1 MQCAI
6 LYHSYTE
13 IRAMQSHKQGKIS
26 SGARS
31 HLAPS
36 GHSHLDMDLPCALAP
51 GQRHRMPGPESIRSR
66 RTADRP
72 LSPLDAAI
80 EHAGWG
86 AEPGERMHGRRVGPQ
101 GNDVSHSTG
110 RKAPSCRDRSPR
122 PSIAGQSKEHAQRG
136 IGSGPSGTRGLVL
149 LIAGKPAEHGSC
161 RRWHADRYQPCECR
175 TPRGV
180 GRGT

>member
-13 IRAMQSHKQGKIS
+13 IRAMQSHKEGKIS

-36 GHSHLDMDLPCALAP
+36 DHSHRDMDLPCALAP

-72 LSPLDAAI
+72 LP
-80 EHAGWG
+80 
-86 AEPGERMHGRRVGPQ
+86 VG
-101 GNDVSHSTG
+101 
-110 RKAPSCRDRSPR
+110 CRHR
-122 PSIAGQSKEHAQRG
+122 ARG
-136 IGSGPSGTRGLVL
+136 MGSGTRGANARAEGRATGERCQSQHWPEGAIIQRQVAPF
-149 LIAGKPAEHGSC
+149 IHCWSIGRTCPAGDRLWAVRNAGPGIDDRWEA
-161 RRWHADRYQPCECR
+161 RRAVILSPMARR
-175 TPRGV
+175 SISAM
-180 GRGT
+180 